1 MFSIVVV
8 AHGKLAEEFVSAVN
22 FILPEPPRVKM
33 TAVSIDA
40 SKDSRDFEKTVRSA
54 VEKVDEGDGVLLVT
68 DMFGGTPS
76 NISLMFLET
85 SEIEV
90 VSGVNLPMLMKLGT
104 TGEKTTLGEA
114 VELAARAG
122 RENIIVASEL
132 LNKNG

>member
-1 MFSIVVV
+1 M
-8 AHGKLAEEFVSAVN
+8 A
-22 FILPEPPRVKM
+22 
-33 TAVSIDA
+33 AVSIDA
-40 SKDSRDFEKTVRSA
+40 SKDSKDFEKTVKSA
-54 VEKVDEGDGVLLVT
+54 IGKVDEGDGILLVT

-76 NISLMFLET
+76 NISLMFLEA

-104 TGEKTTLGEA
+104 TSENTTLPEA

-132 LNKNG
+132 LGKNG

>member
-8 AHGKLAEEFVSAVN
+8 THGKLAEELISAVN
-22 FILPEPPRVKM
+22 FILPAPSRVKM
-33 TAVSIDA
+33 AAVSIDA
-40 SKDSRDFEKTVRSA
+40 SKDARDFEKTVKSA
-54 VEKVDEGDGVLLVT
+54 IEKVDEGDGILLVT

-90 VSGVNLPMLMKLGT
+90 ISGVNLPMLMKLGT
-104 TGEKTTLGEA
+104 INEKTTLGDA

-132 LNKNG
+132 LGKSG

>member
-40 SKDSRDFEKTVRSA
+40 SKDSKDFEKTVRSA
-54 VEKVDEGDGVLLVT
+54 VEEVDEGDGVLLVT

-104 TGEKTTLGEA
+104 TAKRPLSAKPWSLRPGRGGKT
-114 VELAARAG
+114 
-122 RENIIVASEL
+122 
-132 LNKNG
+132 